1 MTTSKQAG
9 VSRRAFVRGSGAA
22 AGASLLRIGAP
33 ALAAAAQVACER
45 RDAAGAAPV
54 YALLEAGEAAELEA
68 IAARILPT
76 TDTPGARE
84 AGVIHF
90 FDTVLGGPMEGML
103 APLRGGLADF
113 APAEG
118 TFAGMTEAEQDAW
131 ITAREDSPFFGMVR
145 TLTLMGFFAMSSYGG
160 NRENMG
166 WKLIGFGG
174 HGATSYPFGYYDAE
188 YRGEEY
194 RGDEHA
200 GDATTGGAAHGH

>member
-90 FDTVLGGPMEGML
+90 FDTVLGGPMTEML
-103 APLRGGLADF
+103 TPLRAGLADF
-113 APAEG
+113 LPTDRAFVE
-118 TFAGMTEAEQDAW
+118 MSDAEQDAW
-131 ITAREDSPFFGMVR
+131 LTAREDAPFFETVR
-145 TLTLMGFFAMSSYGG
+145 ILTLMGFFAMSRYGG
-160 NRENMG
+160 NRDDVG
-166 WKLIGFGG
+166 WELIDFAG
-174 HGATSYPFGYYDAE
+174 HGAASYPFGYYDAE
-188 YRGEEY
+188 YRGEPWNET
-194 RGDEHA
+194 GQ
-200 GDATTGGAAHGH
+200 TGGAGHGH